1 MIRFILDTS
10 CRWFSVSISKGKELL
25 FHSSVLSNNKV
36 SEMLFNIIDKAFCT
50 SNIDKKDVDEFY
62 VVTGPG
68 SFTGLRIGVSSCYG
82 MATALKK
89 PVYGLTTN
97 DAYAIGTGIEEV
109 ETAVKLRGKEYV
121 YKKYNFSRKEFSDFL
136 EIERGNLPQG
146 TKIIEKVDTD
156 RCIVSDLLEEF
167 RTTAEPFY
175 FKKSEAEIQFDKK
188 SCRI

>member
-1 MIRFILDTS
+1 
-10 CRWFSVSISKGKELL
+10 
-25 FHSSVLSNNKV
+25 
-36 SEMLFNIIDKAFCT
+36 
-50 SNIDKKDVDEFY
+50 
-62 VVTGPG
+62 
-68 SFTGLRIGVSSCYG
+68 
-82 MATALKK
+82 
-89 PVYGLTTN
+89 
-97 DAYAIGTGIEEV
+97 IEEV